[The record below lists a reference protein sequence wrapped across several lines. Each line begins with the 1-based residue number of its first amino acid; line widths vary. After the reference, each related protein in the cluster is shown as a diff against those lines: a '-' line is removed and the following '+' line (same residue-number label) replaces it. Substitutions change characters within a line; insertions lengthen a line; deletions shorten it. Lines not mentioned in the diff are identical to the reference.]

1 MLVLISSTI
10 KRILPGAVSFI
21 AGFSLLVLSACGPEP
36 TEPAK
41 TSLAGTWSSNA
52 NLFGLSNMRM
62 TVVQEP
68 QGIVSGGWTATGIGP
83 AGGCPVVG
91 VACAAFGYVIGRNLV
106 AHVQI
111 ELLSAGKFEGN
122 LVEPE
127 TLRGVF
133 VVQTGYD
140 TITFVRTGN

>member
-1 MLVLISSTI
+1 MLVLIATI
-10 KRILPGAVSFI
+10 KKTLPGAVSFI
-21 AGFSLLVLSACGPEP
+21 AGFSLLLFSACGPEP

-62 TVVQEP
+62 TMVQEP
-68 QGIVSGGWTATGIGP
+68 KGIVSGGWTATRIGP
-83 AGGCPVVG
+83 AGECPVVG
-91 VACAAFGYVIGRNLV
+91 VACAAFGDVIGRNLV

-111 ELLSAGKFEGN
+111 ELVGAGQFEGN
-122 LVEPE
+122 LVKPE

-133 VVQTGYD
+133 VVQTGSD

>member
-1 MLVLISSTI
+1 MLVLIATI
-10 KRILPGAVSFI
+10 KKILPGAVSFI
-21 AGFSLLVLSACGPEP
+21 AGFSLLLFSACGPEP

-62 TVVQEP
+62 TMVQEP
-68 QGIVSGGWTATGIGP
+68 KGIVSGGWTATRM
-83 AGGCPVVG
+83 G
-91 VACAAFGYVIGRNLV
+91 VACAAFGDVIGRNLV

-111 ELLSAGKFEGN
+111 ELVGAGQFEGN
-122 LVEPE
+122 LVKPE

-133 VVQTGYD
+133 VVQTGSD